1 MYLRKHFQLLKFR
14 KDVPTAIIISERN
27 SKAFQASGPA
37 KKQCFCNTKHFK
49 RGYLMNE
56 SKNESQSKSEK
67 LSFGTKLSFGLS
79 EVGLQFSWTLVSS
92 YLTLFYTDAVG
103 IGTAAIAAIMLGA
116 RIWDGINDPMMGVI
130 ADKTHSRWGRFRPY
144 LLFGTPI
151 LAALNVLTFSAFNFS
166 QTGKIIYATVTY
178 VGLGMVY
185 TAVCIAQGSLSN
197 VMTADNGERMQ
208 LNTFRGIASGVSSL
222 VLSAITMPL
231 ILYFGHGDTS
241 KTTGYTA
248 AAAILSLISIPCLW
262 IAFAKC
268 KERITV
274 SREEQKASSFWK
286 NFKTVFSLR
295 DFRLEV
301 IYEILTLTAMFGRFA
316 VMMHYYKYV
325 LGRTDLVAEL
335 SVVMSVCQIV
345 SQFFIPALTKRFSKK
360 TCLTFCNVG
369 MGLGCLLIFGAGLG
383 TSRLWMVFLG
393 TGMLGFFNFLSPVLY
408 GLTAELVDQVEI
420 NTGIRAD
427 GTGYSIFSFAT
438 KLGNAFGGSIL
449 VMILGAVGYVANQPA
464 TAAVQ
469 TNMSVVINLV
479 PMGLYLVA
487 LIPLL
492 MITMNN
498 KKAKENTEILAA
510 KRNA

>member
-1 MYLRKHFQLLKFR
+1 MSDEK
-14 KDVPTAIIISERN
+14 
-27 SKAFQASGPA
+27 
-37 KKQCFCNTKHFK
+37 
-49 RGYLMNE
+49 
-56 SKNESQSKSEK
+56 K

-103 IGTAAIAAIMLGA
+103 IATAAISMIMLGA

-130 ADKTHSRWGRFRPY
+130 ADKTHTRWGRFRPY
-144 LLFGTPI
+144 LLFGAPV
-151 LAALNVLTFSAFNFS
+151 LAVLNILTFSAFDLS
-166 QTGKIIYATVTY
+166 PTGKIIYAAVTY
-178 VGLGMVY
+178 VALGMVY
-185 TAVCIAQGSLSN
+185 TAVCISQGSLSN
-197 VMTADNGERMQ
+197 VMTSDNGERMQ
-208 LNTFRGIASGVSSL
+208 LNTYRGIASGVSSL
-222 VLSAITMPL
+222 VLSSITMPL
-231 ILYFGHGDTS
+231 ILKFGNGDTS
-241 KTTGYTA
+241 NPAGYTA
-248 AAAILSLISIPCLW
+248 AAAVLSLISVPCLW

-274 SREEQKASSFWK
+274 TEEEQKSTSFWK
-286 NFKTVFSLR
+286 NIKIILSLK

-325 LGRTDLVAEL
+325 LGRTDLVAAL

-345 SQFFIPALTKRFSKK
+345 SQFFLPVLTKRFSKK
-360 TCLTFCNVG
+360 ICLTFCNVG
-369 MGLGCLLIFGAGLG
+369 MGIGCLLIFGAGLG
-383 TSRLWMVFLG
+383 TARLWMVFLG
-393 TGMLGFFNFLSPVLY
+393 TAMLGFFNFLSPLLY

-449 VMILGAVGYVANQPA
+449 VMILGAVGYVANQTA
-464 TAAVQ
+464 SAAVQ
-469 TNMSVVINLV
+469 TKMSAVINLV
-479 PMGLYLVA
+479 PMALYAVA

-492 MITMNN
+492 MISMNN
-498 KKAKENTEILAA
+498 KKAQENTATLKAA
-510 KRNA
+510 RVKQNNG